1 MLDKVVVSD
10 TSCFIALTN
19 IEGLSLLQKLY
30 KQIYTTSIV
39 IKEFGDKLPNWVK
52 LIEVEDLQKQK
63 LLEFQIDK
71 GEASAVVMAL
81 EQSADLII
89 VDDNKARLVAKKL
102 GLQVTGTLGIII
114 KAKKAGVITSAK
126 PLLENLR
133 RTNFRISD
141 DLLNEALMLA
151 GE

>member
-102 GLQVTGTLGIII
+102 GLQVTGTLGII
-114 KAKKAGVITSAK
+114 KAKKAGVITLAK